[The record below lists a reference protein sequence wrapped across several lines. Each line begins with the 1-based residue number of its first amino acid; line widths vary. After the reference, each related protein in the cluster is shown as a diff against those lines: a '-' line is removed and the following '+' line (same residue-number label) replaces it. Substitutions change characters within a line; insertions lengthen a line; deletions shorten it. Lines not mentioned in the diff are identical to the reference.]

1 MEGDFIKGK
10 LNSEFN
16 ILVTVPEI
24 EDIQKINHIIYEEL
38 VVGDFKDSSKQIILH
53 IINKFNDIEG
63 VILGCTELPLIIGHE
78 DTDLPL
84 FNTTLFRKTKSVIL
98 PAYNNNLIRAI
109 IGIKT
114 GERELP
120 ALKPGQVLIK
130 MEAAPCNPSD
140 IAFIRGGYNI
150 TKPIPAVPGFEGA
163 GVVVDTGSNTK
174 EMLGKRVSSFT
185 QAEVDGTW
193 AEFFIA
199 DAKDCIVMK
208 NELDFDQGAC
218 LSINPFTAWGLV
230 EMAAVSNCKA
240 IVQNAAGGQVAEFI
254 RVLADLKG
262 IAVINIV
269 RKHEHIVM
277 LKDRGATGSSLLGID
292 PMDIILKGKKLEGF
306 NLNEWIAGKN
316 RKEFDTIN
324 NEIQDLIISDK
335 MKTEIQGCFK
345 LDDVVNGI
353 RSYIKSMSSGKVLF
367 KP

>member
-1 MEGDFIKGK
+1 M
-10 LNSEFN
+10 S
-16 ILVTVPEI
+16 
-24 EDIQKINHIIYEEL
+24 
-38 VVGDFKDSSKQIILH
+38 
-53 IINKFNDIEG
+53 
-63 VILGCTELPLIIGHE
+63 
-78 DTDLPL
+78 
-84 FNTTLFRKTKSVIL
+84 TLFRKTKSVIL

-140 IAFIRGGYNI
+140 IAFIRSGYNI
-150 TKPIPAVPGFEGA
+150 NKPLPAVPGFEGA
-163 GVVVDTGSNTK
+163 GMVVDTGSNTK

-277 LKDRGATGSSLLGID
+277 LKDRGANYMLDSTSDNFNADLSNLVNSLDATMAFDAVGGEMTGLLLTGLPSFSRIILYGGLAGSSLLGID

-324 NEIQDLIISDK
+324 NEIQDLIISGK

>member
-1 MEGDFIKGK
+1 M
-10 LNSEFN
+10 NM
-16 ILVTVPEI
+16 
-24 EDIQKINHIIYEEL
+24 
-38 VVGDFKDSSKQIILH
+38 
-53 IINKFNDIEG
+53 
-63 VILGCTELPLIIGHE
+63 
-78 DTDLPL
+78 
-84 FNTTLFRKTKSVIL
+84 LFRKTKSVIL

-174 EMLGKRVSSFT
+174 EMLGERVGSFT

-277 LKDRGATGSSLLGID
+277 LKERGANYVLDSTSDNFNTELSDLVNTLEATMAFDAVGGGMTGLLLTGLPSFSRIILYGGLTGSSLLGID

>member
-1 MEGDFIKGK
+1 M
-10 LNSEFN
+10 S
-16 ILVTVPEI
+16 
-24 EDIQKINHIIYEEL
+24 
-38 VVGDFKDSSKQIILH
+38 
-53 IINKFNDIEG
+53 
-63 VILGCTELPLIIGHE
+63 
-78 DTDLPL
+78 
-84 FNTTLFRKTKSVIL
+84 TLFRKTKSVIL

-150 TKPIPAVPGFEGA
+150 TKPVPAVPGFEGA

-240 IVQNAAGGQVAEFI
+240 IVQNAAGGQVSEFI

-269 RKHEHIVM
+269 RKHEYIVM
-277 LKDRGATGSSLLGID
+277 LKERGANYVLDSTSDNFNADLSNLVNYLEATMAFDAVGGGMTGLLLTGLPSFSRIILYGGLAGSSLLGID

-324 NEIQDLIISDK
+324 NEIQDLIISSK